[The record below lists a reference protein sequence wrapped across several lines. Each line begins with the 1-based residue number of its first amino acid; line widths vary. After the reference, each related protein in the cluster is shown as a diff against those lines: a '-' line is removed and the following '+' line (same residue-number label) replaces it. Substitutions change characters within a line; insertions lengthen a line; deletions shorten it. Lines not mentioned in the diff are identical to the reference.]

1 MEISRYPV
9 SPVFKTPLFF
19 DNTFIRIF
27 CEKANSQMKV
37 DRTVMTQILNVF
49 ILCWSIR
56 TLNLF
61 RLNIRADINNKKL

>member
-1 MEISRYPV
+1 
-9 SPVFKTPLFF
+9 
-19 DNTFIRIF
+19 
-27 CEKANSQMKV
+27 MKV